1 MVLSFQTSNFEF
13 NKFAVILSKYRYR
26 IKQNDILAGIVIGI
40 ERSHIIVDIGLK
52 NVAFLP
58 LNELSNDTI
67 SFGSQI
73 LDINFTGEFL
83 ILYVNQTTSHII
95 ISLKQIQSY
104 YSWKRLKQ
112 LNFQTGIIY
121 AKSDNSLGRG
131 RIFMFH
137 DLKIFALNLHIPK
150 YYRRT
155 KTRKFFLPFKFIE
168 IKDFKHIVHVNSRLA
183 VFNKL
188 VANIKVG
195 NIYWGTIIT
204 IKPFGI
210 FLNILGAHCLLHIS
224 QISRKRIKNLN
235 SLYQQGE
242 QIKVRIFYKD
252 VEQGKISLTLLDDN
266 FNPPLLL

>member
-13 NKFAVILSKYRYR
+13 NKFAVILSKYNYR

-67 SFGSQI
+67 SFGSQL

-83 ILYVNQTTSHII
+83 ILYINEITSHTI

-121 AKSDNSLGRG
+121 AKSEKSLGRG
-131 RIFMFH
+131 KIFMF
-137 DLKIFALNLHIPK
+137 DGLKIFALNLHIPK

-155 KTRKFFLPFKFIE
+155 KTKKFFIPFKFTE

-188 VANIKVG
+188 VTNIKTG

-210 FLNILGAHCLLHIS
+210 FFNILGVYCLLHIS
-224 QISRKRIKNLN
+224 QISRKRIKDLK
-235 SLYQQGE
+235 SLYQRGE
-242 QIKVRIFYKD
+242 QMKVCIFYKD
-252 VEQGKISLTLLDDN
+252 VEQGKIFLTLLEEN
-266 FNPPLLL
+266 FNPPPLL